1 MLLQQADG
9 QGERTSCFSMV
20 SLVLVSGVMVSL
32 ARLVG
37 VAVVVELYVSVVPR
51 W

>member
-1 MLLQQADG
+1 MLLQQADV
-9 QGERTSCFSMV
+9 QGDCTSGLSV
-20 SLVLVSGVMVSL
+20 VLLVLVSGVMLSL

-37 VAVVVELYVSVVPR
+37 VAVVVELYVSVLPR